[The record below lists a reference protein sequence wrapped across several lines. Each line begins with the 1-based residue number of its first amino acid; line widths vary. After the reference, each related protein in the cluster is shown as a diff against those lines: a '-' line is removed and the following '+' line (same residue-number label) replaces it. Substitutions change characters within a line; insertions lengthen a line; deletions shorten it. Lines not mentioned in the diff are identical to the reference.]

1 MINLDYKD
9 ARAIHQQIEDGIKQL
24 IISGIMLPDE
34 QLPSVRELAVS
45 LTVNPNTVQRAYKQ
59 LENDG
64 FIYSVK
70 GKGNFVSKVTGTKN
84 RALADELYNNLT
96 SLVKELMYLG
106 EDKSDIVNVINNI
119 YQQKEDE

>member
-70 GKGNFVSKVTGTKN
+70 GKGNFVSKVTKTQN

-106 EDKSDIVNVINNI
+106 EDKSDIENVINNI
-119 YQQKEDE
+119 YRQKEDE